1 MQRWNHHRISTS
13 LYSEP
18 ILHDITDNTEFG
30 VCARCLR
37 PAIKEDQT
45 HCPDC
50 SHYLGP
56 GSSYAQPVD
65 PARCPV
71 HASEYSFIVFE
82 CAYPGKLPLPFRM
95 LGDCPVVV
103 TAILQN
109 SIATSSGGGAAQEG
123 NLLDLQGL
131 HAEWLHAF
139 GLVPAIGDVVV
150 AVDSTT
156 VTHLNSNQCKRLVK
170 KKRSEIRSYLGGRAF
185 VDLADEPTIRVT
197 FRRHFLEVQ

>member
-65 PARCPV
+65 PARCP
-71 HASEYSFIVFE
+71 AYATEYSFIVFE
-82 CAYPGKLPLPFRM
+82 CTYPGKLPLPFRM

-109 SIATSSGGGAAQEG
+109 SIATSSRGYLV
-123 NLLDLQGL
+123 NSQGPQ
-131 HAEWLHAF
+131 AEWLHAF

-150 AVDSTT
+150 AVDSAT

-170 KKRSEIRSYLGGRAF
+170 KKHATYMN
-185 VDLADEPTIRVT
+185 VDGMPTIRVT
-197 FRRHFLEVQ
+197 FRRHFLDVRRLSMH